1 MHTDHGVTRMCSDRV
16 GMRPIVDRMI
26 DACENITFPYG
37 R

>member
-1 MHTDHGVTRMCSDRV
+1 MHTDHAVTRTSSDRV
-16 GMRPIVDRMI
+16 AVRPIVDRLT